1 MDTRPTVSALE
12 AQLRDA
18 HERVAACRRRHD
30 AAVAVSNSAVAALAQ
45 AAEEDEKARL
55 ALAKATQAA
64 TEAQREVLR
73 TNLVAAAAQQFAEEV
88 GKGAAGGVSGV

>member
-1 MDTRPTVSALE
+1 MDTSLTISALK

-30 AAVAVSNSAVAALAQ
+30 AAVAVSDSAVAALAQ
-45 AAEEDEKARL
+45 AAEQDEKARL
-55 ALAKATQAA
+55 VLAEATQAA

-88 GKGAAGGVSGV
+88 GKGEAGVVGEV

>member
-1 MDTRPTVSALE
+1 MDTRPTVAALQ

-18 HERVAACRRRHD
+18 HERVAACRRRRD
-30 AAVAVSNSAVAALAQ
+30 AAVAASDNAVAALAQ
-45 AAEEDEKARL
+45 ATEQDEKARL
-55 ALAKATQAA
+55 ALVEATQAA

-88 GKGAAGGVSGV
+88 SKGAVGVVGDA